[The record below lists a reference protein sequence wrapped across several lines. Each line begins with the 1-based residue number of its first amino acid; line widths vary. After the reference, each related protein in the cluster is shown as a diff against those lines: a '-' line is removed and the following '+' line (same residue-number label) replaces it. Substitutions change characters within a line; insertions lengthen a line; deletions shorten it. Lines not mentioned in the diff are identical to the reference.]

1 MSVRDALNQKKR
13 LNILQ
18 DITHEEGLKVSI
30 SFCQDILEH
39 IRGYFEDM
47 NLEISKMKE
56 MKSVNHIE
64 PLIEFVMNSKKKE
77 MLMWVTS

>member
-1 MSVRDALNQKKR
+1 M
-13 LNILQ
+13 
-18 DITHEEGLKVSI
+18 KVSI
-30 SFCQDILEH
+30 YFYQDILEH

-64 PLIEFVMNSKKKE
+64 LLIEFVMNSKKK
-77 MLMWVTS
+77 